1 MVQADKKESGTC
13 LGVALS
19 KSGGNVRVFALR
31 TRCHPETW
39 MELRW
44 YRESIVLLKKKDDF
58 FYGEGDANESRR
70 STTMRGIRIALNKKK
85 EKRKK
90 RLKNMTSKFL
100 KMGLTAAMAMGVVGC
115 SSSAPAEETEDQT
128 VITIGISPDYEP
140 YESLNTDNEMVGFD
154 IDMVAW
160 FEDYLNENE
169 ESEEKK
175 KMYDLWKKKMD
186 ADIKKMK

>member
-44 YRESIVLLKKKDDF
+44 YRESIVLLKRRTIF

-70 STTMRGIRIALNKKK
+70 STTMRGIRIALNKKR
-85 EKRKK
+85 KRE
-90 RLKNMTSKFL
+90 RR
-100 KMGLTAAMAMGVVGC
+100 G
-115 SSSAPAEETEDQT
+115 
-128 VITIGISPDYEP
+128 
-140 YESLNTDNEMVGFD
+140 
-154 IDMVAW
+154 
-160 FEDYLNENE
+160 
-169 ESEEKK
+169 
-175 KMYDLWKKKMD
+175 
-186 ADIKKMK
+186 